1 MIYSII
7 SKYATLLTQFIV
19 IFSTF
24 QLYGAGG
31 RGVIAGLFSVFTLV
45 GIALSFTIGR
55 GFLYMLSKEES
66 NEFDLIKSVLLLG
79 FTFSFITVLMHSFF
93 IGFYPEFYG
102 KIEGKYVLIF
112 LLSSFYYLWVQV
124 SQHVYSGIGKLDK
137 YNTQTLVLA
146 VAQAFLCVC
155 AYFFAWG
162 LELFIALVSITMFCF
177 TAINW
182 FYLHLY
188 TGNKV
193 ALGNNKAKIVKSGL
207 KLHIDTIG
215 GYLLGAVSV
224 FVVNFYL
231 TLEDVA
237 VYDLYIKVFSL
248 FAAFPQV
255 VQLFFNRFV
264 FRKDMNGN
272 VLTRQ
277 LRIFKVVTVL
287 YSVMVIFV
295 ILSAFYIP
303 QVDPYVAGTLLIAFV
318 PYYWCSII
326 APLWIRFGDSLRLSF
341 VTVSIGIVGV
351 IIMVFGVKEY
361 GIYGASCGF
370 LFTYITTS
378 IVNLIYYRIKVKKEL
393 LIG

>member
-1 MIYSII
+1 MIYSIF
-7 SKYATLLTQFIV
+7 SKYVTLLTQFVV
-19 IFSTF
+19 IYSTF
-24 QLYGAGG
+24 QLYGIEG
-31 RGVIAGLFSVFTLV
+31 RGVVAGLFSVFTLV
-45 GIALSFTIGR
+45 GIGLSLTIGR
-55 GFLYMLSKEES
+55 GFLYMLSREGS
-66 NEFDLIKSVLLLG
+66 SEFDLIKSVLLLA
-79 FTFSFITVLMHSFF
+79 FIFSFITVFIHSFF
-93 IGFYPEFYG
+93 IGFYPDFYG
-102 KIEGKYVLIF
+102 KIGEEYVLLF
-112 LLSSFYYLWVQV
+112 LLSSFYYLWIQV

-146 VAQAFLCVC
+146 VSQVLLCIC

-162 LELFIALVSITMFCF
+162 LEFFIALVSITMFFF
-177 TAINW
+177 TTINW

-188 TGNKV
+188 SGGKV
-193 ALGNNKAKIVKSGL
+193 VLGNNKAKIVKSGL

-215 GYLLGAVSV
+215 GYLLGAVSI
-224 FVVNFYL
+224 FVVNLYL

-264 FRKDMNGN
+264 FSKDMNSN
-272 VLTRQ
+272 VLTKQ
-277 LRIFKVVTVL
+277 ISIFKVVTVL

-303 QVDPYVAGTLLIAFV
+303 QVDPYVAGTILIAFV

-326 APLWIRFGDSLRLSF
+326 APLWVRFGDSLRLSF

-370 LFTYITTS
+370 LFTYTTTS
-378 IVNLIYYRIKVKKEL
+378 IANLIYYRIKVKKEL
-393 LIG
+393 LSG

>member
-1 MIYSII
+1 MIYSIF
-7 SKYATLLTQFIV
+7 SKYATLLTQFFV
-19 IFSTF
+19 IYSTF
-24 QLYGAGG
+24 QLYDVEG
-31 RGVIAGLFSVFTLV
+31 RGVVAGLMSVFTLV
-45 GIALSFTIGR
+45 GIGLSLTIGR
-55 GFLYMLSKEES
+55 GFLYMLSREES
-66 NEFDLIKSVLLLG
+66 SEFDLIKSVLLLG
-79 FTFSFITVLMHSFF
+79 VIFSLITVLIHSFF
-93 IGFYPEFYG
+93 IGFYPGFYG
-102 KIEGKYVLIF
+102 IIEEKYVLLF

-124 SQHVYSGIGKLDK
+124 SQHVYSGIGKLGK

-146 VAQAFLCVC
+146 LSQVLLCIC

-162 LELFIALVSITMFCF
+162 LESFITFLSITMFFF

-182 FYLHLY
+182 IYLHLHS
-188 TGNKV
+188 GNKA
-193 ALGNNKAKIVKSGL
+193 ALGNYKAKIVKSGL
-207 KLHIDTIG
+207 TLHIDTIG
-215 GYLLGAVSV
+215 GYLMGAVSI
-224 FVVNFYL
+224 FVVNLYL

-264 FRKDMNGN
+264 FRKDINGN

-287 YSVMVIFV
+287 YSVMIIFIV
-295 ILSAFYIP
+295 LSAFFVP
-303 QVDPYVAGTLLIAFV
+303 QVDPYVAGTILIAFV

-351 IIMVFGVKEY
+351 IIMVLGVKEH
-361 GIYGASCGF
+361 GIYGASFGF
-370 LFTYITTS
+370 LFTYTTTS

-393 LIG
+393 LSG

>member
-19 IFSTF
+19 VLSTF
-24 QLYGAGG
+24 QLYGTEG

-45 GIALSFTIGR
+45 GIGLSFTIGR
-55 GFLYMLSKEES
+55 GFLYMLSREES
-66 NEFDLIKSVLLLG
+66 NEFDLIKSILLLG
-79 FTFSFITVLMHSFF
+79 FTFSFTTFLIHFFF
-93 IGFYPEFYG
+93 IGFYPGFYG
-102 KIEGKYVLIF
+102 KIEEKYVLLF

-124 SQHVYSGIGKLDK
+124 SLYVYSGIGKLDK

-146 VAQAFLCVC
+146 LSQVLLCIC
-155 AYFFAWG
+155 AYFFAWS
-162 LELFIALVSITMFCF
+162 LESFITFLSITMFFF

-188 TGNKV
+188 TGKKIG
-193 ALGNNKAKIVKSGL
+193 LGNNKVKIVKSGL

-237 VYDLYIKVFSL
+237 VYDLYIKFFSL

-264 FRKDMNGN
+264 FRKDINGN

-287 YSVMVIFV
+287 YSVMIIFV
-295 ILSAFYIP
+295 ILFASFVP
-303 QVDPYVAGTLLIAFV
+303 QVDPYLAGTILIAFV

-351 IIMVFGVKEY
+351 IIMVFGVKEH
-361 GIYGASCGF
+361 GIYGAAFGF
-370 LFTYITTS
+370 LFTYTTTS

-393 LIG
+393 LSG